1 MTLTNNVRSIQD
13 HANLVIKHADHREYE
28 LAHCDIDLIEA
39 RTRALRRHI
48 DELQLKADCAARPAG
63 EDVT

>member
-1 MTLTNNVRSIQD
+1 MTLTNNIQSIQN
-13 HANLVIKHADHREYE
+13 HANLVLKHADAREYE

-48 DELQLKADCAARPAG
+48 DELQLKTDCAARPAG
-63 EDVT
+63 GD